1 MKMTNK
7 ISIKSLLLGFATL
20 LAGGMMSSCNDSF
33 IFDDEGDCTVHYRVP
48 VTFRHNILN
57 ADAISSQVR
66 NVTLYVFDSQGHHVL
81 TQTGSVPEDLK
92 GTYYMDLDL
101 EPGKYEIVAWAT
113 GKSPMTDAVNFQ
125 IGGNGDPNAPAE
137 LTATLPLNGQAGSY
151 SQDKDITPLFWG
163 HASDVECGAK
173 DYGTITLPTIDL
185 MKDTNII
192 KVILQ
197 NLDGSE
203 MKEGDFRIEI
213 EADNSRM
220 DYMNNIIPFG
230 KVSYGAWSSTLLKL
244 DNGETK
250 ATEDEV
256 PTGIMTENTTAR
268 IMTGDNTRLRVVR
281 LSDNEPIINLK
292 LAKYLI
298 MVKGHYQGNYSDQ
311 EYLDRM
317 DQHTLSFFIDADM
330 NWHTAMGVNINGWT
344 VVPDQEEDL

>member
-1 MKMTNK
+1 
-7 ISIKSLLLGFATL
+7 
-20 LAGGMMSSCNDSF
+20 
-33 IFDDEGDCTVHYRVP
+33 
-48 VTFRHNILN
+48 
-57 ADAISSQVR
+57 
-66 NVTLYVFDSQGHHVL
+66 
-81 TQTGSVPEDLK
+81 
-92 GTYYMDLDL
+92 MDLDL
-101 EPGKYEIVAWAT
+101 EPGKYDIVAWAT

-250 ATEDEV
+250 ATH
-256 PTGIMTENTTAR
+256 TAR
-268 IMTGDNTRLRVVR
+268 ARRPVLRQTDWSDAPDR
-281 LSDNEPIINLK
+281 IIRRKRSLLSTLLRPSPHSGE
-292 LAKYLI
+292 AKAPPAHH
-298 MVKGHYQGNYSDQ
+298 GTAAPPQ
-311 EYLDRM
+311 DRPAPYRSQM
-317 DQHTLSFFIDADM
+317 S
-330 NWHTAMGVNINGWT
+330 
-344 VVPDQEEDL
+344 